1 MKSNHWF
8 IFIFLPALCMV
19 DKLQSFHKGI
29 RSTLFCA
36 GWDNGAT
43 PIVWDSL
50 PSWTMFRGAI
60 TPSPMATAQQ
70 PKNGVNST
78 SAMATPVFVK
88 ERQRG
93 RDVWEKKHVCVCVCV
108 FAAQQGCNELCWP
121 GCPCSK
127 QPQSR
132 PHCWHSAT
140 WCVIY
145 VYLSTHGSIHPAN
158 PAQLPTFH
166 RSSLIHQ

>member
-93 RDVWEKKHVCVCVCV
+93 RDVWEKKHVCVCVCLQPSK
-108 FAAQQGCNELCWP
+108 AAMSCADQAVHAASSHSQGLTVGIQPP
-121 GCPCSK
+121 GVS
-127 QPQSR
+127 SM
-132 PHCWHSAT
+132 
-140 WCVIY
+140 
-145 VYLSTHGSIHPAN
+145 YLSTHGSIHPAN